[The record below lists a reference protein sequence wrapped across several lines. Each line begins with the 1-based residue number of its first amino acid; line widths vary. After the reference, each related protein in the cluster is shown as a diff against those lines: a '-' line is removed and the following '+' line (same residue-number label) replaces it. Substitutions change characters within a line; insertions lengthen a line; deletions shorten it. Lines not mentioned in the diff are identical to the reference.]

1 MPDLLAAAVR
11 ATAASSGPD
20 DLLDRV
26 ARLLVPFA
34 DWVLADLLHD
44 PDLVTRVAASDA
56 NGPLV
61 PADGRGAGRARR
73 SSAHA
78 GGLLP
83 ALDAAPGRLL
93 RLDREQLLALAQDP
107 EPVQARQAALAVSLG
122 AHDLL
127 LVGLQARGSPAGVL
141 SLGSRT
147 ALADDVVAQLGDLA
161 LHVGLALDAA
171 RMLVVQREVAT
182 ALQRSLLPPV
192 PLFDG
197 VALAARYAPA
207 AQGLEV
213 GGDWYDAF
221 ATGTDPAELT
231 VVIGD
236 ASGHDVAA
244 AVRMA
249 DLRNLLR
256 AHAVDR
262 PEPPSALLQRLERT
276 TDLLGLDATATCVVG
291 ALRRAAGE
299 RAGWELQW
307 SSAGHLPP
315 LLLTS
320 QCTRLLET
328 TADLMLGVERGTA
341 RQDHVQPLAPGDVV
355 VLYTDGL
362 VEQRGVPLE
371 ERLELLRAS
380 ADGHRGDSPDHLA
393 ELLLRTLAD
402 GATDDVALLVMQ
414 VD

>member
-1 MPDLLAAAVR
+1 MPDLLVAAVR

-26 ARLLVPFA
+26 ARLLIPHA
-34 DWVLADLLHD
+34 DWVVADRLDD
-44 PDLVTRVAASDA
+44 PDLVVRVAAYDA
-56 NGPLV
+56 KGPLL
-61 PADGRGAGRARR
+61 PAGGRGPGRARR
-73 SSAHA
+73 SSAHSV
-78 GGLLP
+78 GLLP
-83 ALDAAPGRLL
+83 SLAAAPGRVL
-93 RLDREQLLALAQDP
+93 RLDREQLLALTQDP
-107 EPVQARQAALAVSLG
+107 EPVRARQAALAVSLG
-122 AHDLL
+122 THDLL
-127 LVGLQARGSPAGVL
+127 LVGLQARGSLVGVL
-141 SLGSRT
+141 SLGSRS
-147 ALADDVVAQLGDLA
+147 AVADDVVAQLGDIA

-171 RMLVVQREVAT
+171 RLLVVQRAVAT
-182 ALQRSLLPPV
+182 ALQTSLLPPV
-192 PLFDG
+192 PAFDG

-262 PEPPSALLQRLERT
+262 HEKPSALLRRLERT
-276 TDLLGLDATATCVVG
+276 TDLLGLDATATCAVG
-291 ALRRAAGE
+291 ALRRAAGG

-315 LLLTS
+315 LLMTS
-320 QCTRLLET
+320 QGTRLLET
-328 TADLMLGVERGTA
+328 PADLMLGVELGTA
-341 RQDHVQPLAPGDVV
+341 RQDHVQELASGDVV

-362 VEQRGVPLE
+362 VELRGVPLE
-371 ERLELLRAS
+371 DRLELLRAS
-380 ADGHRGDSPDHLA
+380 ADGHRGDSPDLIA
-393 ELLLRTLAD
+393 ELLLRRLAG
-402 GATDDVALLVMQ
+402 GATDDVALLVVQ
-414 VD
+414 VG